1 MRPHPT
7 TDGESREF
15 GASSPGNVTTTPP
28 DQNPDDKTGNDPQ
41 ASGVYA
47 STMAIPG
54 GLEMTTSRDVLEA
67 LSNGAGP
74 RKVLI
79 SLGYAAWGQGQL
91 ESEIAENSWLT
102 VGADPLVIF
111 DTPIE
116 QRYERALSLLGLQS
130 WMLAP
135 DAGHA

>member
-1 MRPHPT
+1 MAART
-7 TDGESREF
+7 RDVVAAGVLE
-15 GASSPGNVTTTPP
+15 GAPGGQVLGAGVGDPGADADATLA
-28 DQNPDDKTGNDPQ
+28 DDK
-41 ASGVYA
+41 VYA
-47 STMAIPG
+47 STLSIPG

-79 SLGYAAWGQGQL
+79 SLGYSAWGQGQL

-102 VGADPLVIF
+102 VGADPQVIF

-116 QRYERALSLLGLQS
+116 QRYERALSLLGLQA
-130 WMLAP
+130 WMLSP